1 MISDDAAV
9 KISIEILLVA
19 NGIRLSYV
27 TTNPIHLV
35 KYELGIDPH
44 DWEDVWY
51 KDEGSWDNCMIARV
65 YLRQMDGSLAL
76 GQPIPLRVT
85 IHYDDDE
92 ATLVEDQSILRMLGA
107 TAQIIDKDTGMA
119 ILKFRVEDLSN
130 NHYGHDFKLL
140 IAAEFTIF
148 NVAPAFSPEFNVRSQ
163 PYKKQRRFAT
173 GELPVITSRSQDTI
187 ELTAS
192 SSFGT
197 YDCRSTADES
207 DTVDLR
213 MARSALHNVL
223 DWANQVVSNLHS
235 IEWNVMGYET
245 NCNGT
250 IDYSTPIFNSQNPN
264 EAIAEIVATCVSF
277 LTDSRFFSFSL
288 EYHPLLITYF
298 LPLILDSRPQYKM
311 TLKCCSQV

>member
-1 MISDDAAV
+1 
-9 KISIEILLVA
+9 
-19 NGIRLSYV
+19 
-27 TTNPIHLV
+27 
-35 KYELGIDPH
+35 
-44 DWEDVWY
+44 
-51 KDEGSWDNCMIARV
+51 
-65 YLRQMDGSLAL
+65 
-76 GQPIPLRVT
+76 
-85 IHYDDDE
+85 
-92 ATLVEDQSILRMLGA
+92 
-107 TAQIIDKDTGMA
+107 
-119 ILKFRVEDLSN
+119 
-130 NHYGHDFKLL
+130 
-140 IAAEFTIF
+140 
-148 NVAPAFSPEFNVRSQ
+148 
-163 PYKKQRRFAT
+163 
-173 GELPVITSRSQDTI
+173 LPVITSRSQDTI

-223 DWANQVVSNLHS
+223 DWASQVVSNLHS